1 MSTPAVVAKVAV
13 AEGRELLRRLAR
25 EALGDRVSIRTS
37 ATLAGSVL
45 SVVTV
50 VLAWRALDTGRQ
62 LGSGFGPGLLA
73 ALFTASGV
81 ALGMTALIGTH
92 VWSRSTSVERERLAV
107 LPLGP
112 RALSALAAVPA
123 MVPTALGLY
132 VALPSILVLAFTTRI
147 APTTLV
153 GSFALG
159 FALPATLAVVWTV
172 PMVVLR
178 PRRDLA
184 VVALVAASL
193 AALLGHALW
202 LMSQGDVAFGWA
214 RLNPLVWV
222 LTNEEDYSAA
232 ASALGVGLLAASV
245 AALGALRRVRA
256 RQQPRTRL
264 RRRRATLDGW
274 LPAGPRVWT
283 GLVRVVWRRSSLV
296 SEIGVAA
303 VLGAVVC
310 FFASVLL
317 VQDRFIHGY
326 TALLVAA
333 GFSALPLLGV
343 PGALGPISRLTQMG
357 MRPADIRLGVAGAG
371 ALFHLVSLLPG
382 AAVLVWRGVRATD
395 LIVLF
400 ALAVVTFGITLS
412 VGTLLRRITASSLG
426 RTLGVAVA
434 MVPFFGV
441 AVAGLPSWPVPG
453 ILAAAV
459 GSSAFL
465 ALTLGGTV
473 RQRSFA

>member
-1 MSTPAVVAKVAV
+1 MVAKVAV
-13 AEGRELLRRLAR
+13 AEVRELLRRLAR
-25 EALGDRVSIRTS
+25 DALGERVSLRTS
-37 ATLAGSVL
+37 ALVAGCGL
-45 SVVTV
+45 TVVTL

-62 LGSGFGPGLLA
+62 LGVGFGPGLLA
-73 ALFTASGV
+73 ALFTGSGV
-81 ALGMTALIGTH
+81 ALGMTALVGAH
-92 VWSRSTSVERERLAV
+92 VWSRGTRVERERLAI

-112 RALSALAAVPA
+112 RSLSTLAAVPA
-123 MVPTALGLY
+123 MVPAALGLY
-132 VALPSILVLAFTTRI
+132 VALPSIIGLAVTTRI

-159 FALPATLAVVWTV
+159 VAMPLALAVVWTL

-193 AALLGHALW
+193 AAALAHALW
-202 LMSQGDVAFGWA
+202 LVSREAAAPSSA
-214 RLNPLVWV
+214 RVNPVVWV
-222 LTNEEDYSAA
+222 LTNEEDYSAVA
-232 ASALGVGLLAASV
+232 ALVAVGLLGTSGV
-245 AALGALRRVRA
+245 ALGALRRVRGRQLPRA
-256 RQQPRTRL
+256 RP
-264 RRRRATLDGW
+264 RRRRTPLDGW

-317 VQDRFIHGY
+317 VQDRFTHGY

-343 PGALGPISRLTQMG
+343 PGALGPISRLTQVG
-357 MRPADIRLGVAGAG
+357 LRPGDIRLGLVGAG
-371 ALFHLVSLLPG
+371 ALFHGVSLLPG
-382 AAVLVWRGVRATD
+382 AAVLVWRGVRVAD
-395 LIVLF
+395 LVVLV

-426 RTLGVAVA
+426 RSLAVAVA
-434 MVPFFGV
+434 MVPFFAV
-441 AVAGLPSWPVPG
+441 AAAGLPSWPVAG

-459 GSSAFL
+459 GSFAVL
-465 ALTLGGTV
+465 ALTLAGAV